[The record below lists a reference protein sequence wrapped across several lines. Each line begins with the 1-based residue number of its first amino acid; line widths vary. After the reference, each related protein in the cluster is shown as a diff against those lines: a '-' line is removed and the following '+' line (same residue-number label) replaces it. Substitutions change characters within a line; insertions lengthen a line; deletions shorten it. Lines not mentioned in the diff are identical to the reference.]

1 MIDNRNTQPRIVAVN
16 LSLRMSDVKY
26 TDYCNSEAIASSLKS
41 LLGYGIIP
49 VVATGNYGWKDGVT
63 SPACVQGML
72 TVGAVTDSTTPE
84 TKYDVNGKYIC
95 TDPSLSKD
103 QVGCFSNSH
112 PKMLSVLA
120 PGINIGNSML
130 YDELKHSG
138 TSLAAPHV
146 AGLTKSAGEIID
158 RIKYNGTPIA
168 DRHATGTVTT
178 RIDIAKSIN
187 PPKIGSIIV
196 SPTTAQLQKGG
207 TLLVNVTGVKDT
219 SGAAM
224 PVPKLLVWSSSAPTV
239 ATVDSTGKVTAIGE
253 GRATIS
259 ATSGG
264 VSGTVSVSVS
274 VSVRS
279 GGGPNCSQDP
289 RLCS

>member
-1 MIDNRNTQPRIVAVN
+1 
-16 LSLRMSDVKY
+16 
-26 TDYCNSEAIASSLKS
+26 
-41 LLGYGIIP
+41 
-49 VVATGNYGWKDGVT
+49 
-63 SPACVQGML
+63 
-72 TVGAVTDSTTPE
+72 
-84 TKYDVNGKYIC
+84 
-95 TDPSLSKD
+95 
-103 QVGCFSNSH
+103 
-112 PKMLSVLA
+112 MLSVLA

-130 YDELKHSG
+130 YDEKKHSG

-146 AGLTKSAGEIID
+146 AGQVAILRGTDLFFTKSAGEIID

-168 DRHATGTVTT
+168 DRLATGTVTT

-274 VSVRS
+274 VRS